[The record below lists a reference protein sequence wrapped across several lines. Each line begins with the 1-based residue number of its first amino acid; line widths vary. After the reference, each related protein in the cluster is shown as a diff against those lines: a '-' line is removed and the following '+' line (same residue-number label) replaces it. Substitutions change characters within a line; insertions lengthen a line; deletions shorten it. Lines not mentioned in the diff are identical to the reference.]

1 LLSASFLI
9 IYPFAG
15 ELYPTQVRGIGIGVS
30 SYVGGLG
37 LIVIPFVTYLG
48 KENLKLP
55 LVIMGF
61 VSMLG
66 GITGLRLPETLHQR
80 LPQTIEEGE
89 EFGKEWTVNACL
101 HCKTAESSTSQPSS
115 YENLDV
121 LHSNT
126 ASDVELEMN
135 ASSSTSGGR
144 RSMRQRPKS
153 IIDERTPLDGSR
165 PSRPSMKRLVRQMS
179 VMDTQKTEDGT
190 MQLTHWI

>member
-1 LLSASFLI
+1 
-9 IYPFAG
+9 
-15 ELYPTQVRGIGIGVS
+15 
-30 SYVGGLG
+30 
-37 LIVIPFVTYLG
+37 
-48 KENLKLP
+48 
-55 LVIMGF
+55 
-61 VSMLG
+61 MLG
-66 GITGLRLPETLHQR
+66 GITGLRLPETLHHR

-89 EFGKEWTVNACL
+89 EFGKDWTVNDCL
-101 HCKTAESSTSQPSS
+101 HCRPAEASISQPSS

-135 ASSSTSGGR
+135 ACTSPR

-153 IIDERTPLDGSR
+153 IINERTPLDASR

-179 VMDTQKTEDGT
+179 VMDTQRTEDGT